1 MYMFAEGVGGRGITI
16 EYKYAGAATRSG
28 GGTYHMKRAR
38 MRVCAR
44 ARARV
49 CVA

>member
-1 MYMFAEGVGGRGITI
+1 
-16 EYKYAGAATRSG
+16 
-28 GGTYHMKRAR
+28 

-49 CVA
+49 CAVLKGYLALNWHFSKKSNKRNVSQCFFDKV